1 MTKVLT
7 TQPGDLEESQ
17 CSHHE
22 VKVDELM
29 TTKQRSITLSTLV
42 SSLCAALCCSANL
55 PGCHDCVLLPYLARM
70 EEPEK
75 DRVHASVGGGLA
87 LERDDR
93 ANTDE
98 RSMVRCR

>member
-1 MTKVLT
+1 
-7 TQPGDLEESQ
+7 
-17 CSHHE
+17 
-22 VKVDELM
+22 
-29 TTKQRSITLSTLV
+29 
-42 SSLCAALCCSANL
+42 
-55 PGCHDCVLLPYLARM
+55 M